1 MMYVKIID
9 VAEHDDQPLGF
20 LLYQLMAALRPRV
33 NAELRP
39 LGIGLAEFVCM
50 RSISMWPDRSN
61 AELARRA
68 NVTPQ
73 AMNLVLRTLEGMG
86 LIARPEAI
94 SSGRSLPARLT
105 RKGAGLLKRA
115 EKAVQAADA
124 GLLDGLTP
132 AERDELKRL
141 LYVSTSRSL
150 KDPAS
155 A

>member
-1 MMYVKIID
+1 MLDMTEY
-9 VAEHDDQPLGF
+9 DQPLGF
-20 LLYQLMAALRPRV
+20 LLYQMMAALRPRV

-73 AMNLVLRTLEGMG
+73 AMSLVLRALEDMG
-86 LIARPEAI
+86 LIARPEAV
-94 SSGRSLPARLT
+94 SSGRALPARLT
-105 RKGAGLLKRA
+105 RKGVALLKRA
-115 EKAVQAADA
+115 EKAVRVADA
-124 GLLDGLTP
+124 GLLDALAP

-141 LYVSTSRSL
+141 LYVSSSRSL
-150 KDPAS
+150 EDDAC